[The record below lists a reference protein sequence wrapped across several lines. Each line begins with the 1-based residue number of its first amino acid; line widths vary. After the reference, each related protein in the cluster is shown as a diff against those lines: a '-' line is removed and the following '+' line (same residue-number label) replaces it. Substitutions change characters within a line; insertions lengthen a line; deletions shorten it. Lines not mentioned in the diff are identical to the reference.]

1 MSDSPLERYGR
12 PALAVVILS
21 LAVLSAV
28 SGYQRLETQGAAAAG
43 DVVVNLYIAGL
54 VVWGLAVE
62 GFETDRFRVLL
73 YLGLVLWGVVDV
85 AVGATT
91 VFSVVF
97 LVIGTALLARV
108 GYRYIQRWQNPVY
121 DRVSGHR

>member
-1 MSDSPLERYGR
+1 MSDSLLERYGR
-12 PALAVVILS
+12 PALAAVILA

-28 SGYQRLETQGAAAAG
+28 SGYRRVETQGVAAVG

-62 GFETDRFRVLL
+62 GFETDRFRTLL

-85 AVGATT
+85 AVGT
-91 VFSVVF
+91 VTPFSVAF
-97 LVIGTALLARV
+97 LVLGSVLIARQ
-108 GYRYIQRWQNPVY
+108 GYRYVQ
-121 DRVSGHR
+121 